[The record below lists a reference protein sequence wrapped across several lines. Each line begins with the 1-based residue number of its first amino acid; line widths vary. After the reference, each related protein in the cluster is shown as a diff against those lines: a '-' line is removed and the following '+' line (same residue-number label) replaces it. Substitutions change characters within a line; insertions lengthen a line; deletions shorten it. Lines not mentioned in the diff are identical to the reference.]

1 MIVIIWTVAA
11 FGAAY
16 VLGHSIATQRLREI
30 LYGPVDRDGDGEVS
44 EPIPPRSTLR
54 RIPVMLLECPACLGF
69 WLGLGA
75 GFFIC
80 GSNPDAVII
89 LISAFYTAGSNFILA
104 KLTKLT

>member
-1 MIVIIWTVAA
+1 MIVIIWSISA

-16 VLGHSIATQRLREI
+16 VLGHSVATQRLRELI
-30 LYGPVDRDGDGEVS
+30 WGDS
-44 EPIPPRSTLR
+44 AIR
-54 RIPVMLLECPACLGF
+54 RFPVMLLECPSCLGF

-104 KLTKLT
+104 KLTKLV

>member
-16 VLGHSIATQRLREI
+16 VLGHSNITRGIREVI
-30 LYGPVDRDGDGEVS
+30 HGPISPEELDKGE
-44 EPIPPRSTLR
+44 IQITPRR
-54 RIPVMLLECPACLGF
+54 FPVMLLECPGCAGW

-89 LISAFYTAGSNFILA
+89 LISAFYTAGSNFILS